1 MRGDGVTRIL
11 TCVMFV
17 PDTAEEAAF
26 APDHTIGRPASGC
39 LLSQLD
45 EYAVEQAL
53 QLRDALP
60 WSSVS
65 VLTVGPQQAEGVG

>member
-1 MRGDGVTRIL
+1 MTRIL
-11 TCVMFV
+11 TCVRFV

-26 APDHTIGRPASGC
+26 ARDHTIGPPAAGC

-45 EYAVEQAL
+45 EYAVEQVL

-60 WSSVS
+60 GSSVGA
-65 VLTVGPQQAEGVG
+65 LTVGPQQAEGVG